1 MNKEYKP
8 LIKKSKRREELLSNK
23 ETSIIRKE
31 NRKIIKI
38 IAITAIILMSI
49 ILLACII
56 DIYKFF
62 YDLNEYVGYASIAI
76 IVLLLIIF
84 VLRPIIVALST
95 PCFTLDIANEKSKSS
110 LNRLNFNKLKKVANN
125 LIESDNISPESK
137 DRLKRTINNRDELN
151 LTLREIYDKEIR
163 NKIKEIVNSSAVKVL
178 VSTAISQNSKFD
190 SATVILVNIRMIMR
204 IVCACGY
211 HPTYPQLY
219 KLIIKVFRNALIAY
233 AIQSIGIDELIFNGI
248 NRLVNGA
255 LSSIPILKDVT
266 KSLTQGAANALL
278 TLRIGA
284 ITRKYLYEEFDIQ
297 AMIEDPETINE
308 EILEEAV
315 NEANSEI
322 DNVINEAK
330 KTGAKTA

>member
-190 SATVILVNIRMIMR
+190 SVTVILVNIRMIMR

-330 KTGAKTA
+330 KTGTKTA

>member
-190 SATVILVNIRMIMR
+190 SATVILINIRMIMR

>member
-330 KTGAKTA
+330 KTGTKTA

>member
-95 PCFTLDIANEKSKSS
+95 PCFTLDLANEKSKSS